1 MRGARKRGAMGAS
14 KSKAENAGDLSAAVS
29 TIQNADGEKAV
40 SDKTIQAMETVKEK
54 KGPGALARLLSG
66 LGDSSLDA
74 LKSWSSYKEPNYIYI
89 VYNALMLVACLIV
102 LVIGNIVIAEAK
114 DDLNNNVSWKLM
126 PDRNNGQEVK
136 ACGFPATDMI
146 HLLQATGNF
155 EHEFLAPQLLEPDY
169 KRWDILVTGSLCS
182 AEPFW
187 ISRGNDG
194 APIAD
199 YLDPAA
205 PGEGVEDEARMIYA
219 IATLTDLGILEPS
232 NPVTKDENDERTK
245 SIARE
250 FCREGGTKAEGYP
263 DAPTYSDRQRL
274 AYGDPLKR
282 VARAYL
288 AAAPAFR
295 QYAKSKAANPGSS
308 CLGDYEPFSNLCSNS
323 DKIGRILNR
332 AGSIGNSARLGG
344 VPISGAFFADQ
355 IPDFKEMLVA
365 LLALSSI
372 SYWDRTENDGACF
385 ANTGE
390 LDNLAFCAALY
401 DDDDFSAHT
410 TGWTEDATFA
420 ADIRY
425 YERSDNEITDSC
437 ATSSLVEAREA
448 PPSPPAFTSYRS
460 SAYGTS
466 GIEVLGGDNAINVRN
481 LVKSNCAS
489 IMEYGLFDQGRL
501 FGVPDVLEQFQAN
514 VRPDAF
520 LHWIGNIFADSYYNS
535 PAEAPKFREPL
546 LRLELYLAYRLAALT
561 WWGTIIAC
569 VVGYLMARSAI
580 PFALQILFALQVVRA
595 KSGEDVSLALP
606 KDLEP
611 TSDFSALLAA
621 ILAVVAGFWTLW
633 VDPSAQAHYPV
644 TPICTDFNYADASHS
659 PGGSYVTSWGK
670 RRFSRYSENQL
681 GIVIWVLAV
690 VPLLYG
696 TVAGILAPARV
707 LTKKDGPRVFTM
719 DTGAFW
725 GILLGAMI
733 AVFGQV
739 MLAVTSGQRWM
750 DAAKVRYNTVE
761 ANDTLGRDCQACVL
775 MAFWASASVG
785 SARSRWVAGK
795 LSKLWQLVWAGGTI
809 FLIWVTQITYV
820 ALLPEESAGA
830 WAVPTEDTTRLI
842 WQVDQFAGA
851 ILTTAIVATQ
861 YFAMRKVDKMSGE
874 GTENSDK
881 TVSLRG
887 DVATVVS
894 APNLDNFEQ
903 YEQPQD
909 APVREFKFDLG
920 AVRIGGADATGRTGA
935 AAAAAAAA
943 ALERLP
949 LPRAQR
955 VAPEGTRQRG
965 RYMPML
971 KMGH

>member
-1 MRGARKRGAMGAS
+1 MGGS
-14 KSKAENAGDLSAAVS
+14 SSKAEDVNFAGRARALLSRVRGKEAVS
-29 TIQNADGEKAV
+29 GEVVEALQE
-40 SDKTIQAMETVKEK
+40 IKEEE
-54 KGPGALARLLSG
+54 GPGALTRAMASM
-66 LGDSSLDA
+66 GDGALAA

-114 DDLNNNVSWKLM
+114 DDLNNNVGWKLM

-169 KRWDILVTGSLCS
+169 KRWNILVQGSLCS

-187 ISRGNDG
+187 ISTGNDG
-194 APIAD
+194 DPTDDWI
-199 YLDPAA
+199 DPAEA
-205 PGEGVEDEARMIYA
+205 GEGVEDEARMIYA

-232 NPVTKDENDERTK
+232 NPVTNDENDARTQ

-250 FCREGGTKAEGYP
+250 FCREGGTKVEGYP

-344 VPISGAFFADQ
+344 VPIANAFPSDPP
-355 IPDFKEMLVA
+355 PDFKEMLVA

-410 TGWTEDATFA
+410 SGWTKDAAFA

-437 ATSSLVEAREA
+437 ATSSLVEDRQA

-466 GIEVLGGDNAINVRN
+466 GIEVLGADNSVNVRN

-535 PAEAPKFREPL
+535 PAEAPKFRDPL

-580 PFALQILFALQVVRA
+580 PVALQILFALQVVQG
-595 KSGEDVSLALP
+595 KSGEDATLALP
-606 KDLEP
+606 KELEP

-621 ILAVVAGFWTLW
+621 ILAVVSGFWTLW

-644 TPICTDFNYADASHS
+644 TSMCTDFNYADAPHS

-690 VPLLYG
+690 VPLVYG
-696 TVAGILAPARV
+696 TIAGILAPARV
-707 LTKKDGPRVFTM
+707 LAKKEGAKLFTSN
-719 DTGAFW
+719 TGAFW

-750 DAAKVRYNTVE
+750 DAAKVRYDTVE

-795 LSKLWQLVWAGGTI
+795 LSKTWQLVWAGGTI

-820 ALLPEESAGA
+820 ALLPAESAGA

-861 YFAMRKVDKMSGE
+861 YFSMRRVDKDAGADDKNSAE
-874 GTENSDK
+874 TTELK
-881 TVSLRG
+881 G
-887 DVATVVS
+887 DVG
-894 APNLDNFEQ
+894 EQ
-903 YEQPQD
+903 LNEAQKLVRQD
-909 APVREFKFDLG
+909 AGMWGGRFKSSADDALSFDLSST
-920 AVRIGGADATGRTGA
+920 RIGGAVA
-935 AAAAAAAA
+935 
-943 ALERLP
+943 RLP

-955 VAPEGTRQRG
+955 VAPAGSRRRG
-965 RYMPML
+965 SYMPML
-971 KMGH
+971 KLGH